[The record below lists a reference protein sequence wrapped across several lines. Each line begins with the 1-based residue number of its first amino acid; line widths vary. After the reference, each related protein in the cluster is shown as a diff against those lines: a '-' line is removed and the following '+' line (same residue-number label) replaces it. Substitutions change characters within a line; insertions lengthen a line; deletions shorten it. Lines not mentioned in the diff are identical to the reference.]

1 MVASLAEAW
10 IEIAKAAEAVSAPT
24 VASLAEAWI
33 EIGLWNAH
41 MH

>member
-10 IEIAKAAEAVSAPT
+10 IEIIVWSNSDDCPT

-33 EIGLWNAH
+33 EIP
-41 MH
+41 